1 MKFQDRARRVV
12 LLIFT
17 LILMSVAA
25 GHASAPEVYSF
36 TIYNKTERVITK
48 IFVSEDGDDYRLF
61 DIGEGI
67 VPSTTAELIW
77 TESTNLKSCR
87 QYIRAQFDDN
97 SQSEAVKFDF
107 CEPGVVL
114 EIKQ

>member
-1 MKFQDRARRVV
+1 MKFQGRARRVV
-12 LLIFT
+12 LLILTLSFT
-17 LILMSVAA
+17 SAAA
-25 GHASAPEVYSF
+25 GRASAPEEYSF
-36 TIYNKTERVITK
+36 RIYNNTERVITK

-67 VPSTTAELIW
+67 IPSTAAELIW
-77 TESTNLKSCR
+77 TETTRLTGCR
-87 QYIRAQFDDN
+87 QYFRALFDDD
-97 SQSEAVKFDF
+97 SLSEAVRLDF

>member
-1 MKFQDRARRVV
+1 MKSQGRARGVV

-17 LILMSVAA
+17 LILTSVAA
-25 GHASAPEVYSF
+25 GNARPAEVYSF

-48 IFVSEDGDDYRLF
+48 IFVSEDGDDYKLF

-77 TESTNLKSCR
+77 TESTNLTGCR
-87 QYIRAQFDDN
+87 QYIRAQFEDD
-97 SQSEAVKFDF
+97 SQSETVKFDF
-107 CEPGVVL
+107 CEPGAVL